1 MTPPGRRVSRNWYDR
16 GIKRAFDL
24 GVLIAAHVVLLPVWA
39 LLWTVI
45 PAAIWIE
52 DRGPVFYSQL
62 RVGRGGKLFRVY
74 KFRSMIPDAERRT
87 GTVWAEKND
96 PRVTRVGKVLR
107 LTALDELP
115 QVISILKGDMSL
127 VGPRAERPE
136 LHERFVASIPGFAL
150 RVLVRPGL
158 TGMAQVYGH
167 YDSLPE
173 EKLKFDLEYIRT
185 ASLLTDVR
193 LIVSSVFNSLL
204 ARWDRPR
211 GGAPPQP
218 G

>member
-1 MTPPGRRVSRNWYDR
+1 MTPQGRPVSRNWYDK
-16 GIKRAFDL
+16 GTKRAFDL
-24 GVLIAAHVVLLPVWA
+24 AVLIGAHILLLPVWT

-45 PAAIWIE
+45 PALIWLG

-62 RVGRGGKLFRVY
+62 RVGRGGKVFRVY
-74 KFRSMIPDAERRT
+74 KFRSMVPDAERRT
-87 GTVWAEKND
+87 GAVWAGKND
-96 PRVTRVGKVLR
+96 TRVTKVGKVLR

-115 QVISILKGDMSL
+115 QVISIFKGDMSL

-136 LHERFVASIPGFAL
+136 LHERFVTSIPEFAL
-150 RVLVRPGL
+150 RLQVRPGL

-185 ASLLTDVR
+185 ASLFTDLR

-211 GGAPPQP
+211 GGAPPQR